1 MAVTDSSREACFK
14 GSFVSRALKPV
25 CSFKWPHS
33 HVWREIKQMCGI
45 GGIVRM
51 LIPRSHLIY
60 SCLHCIHPYF
70 IHCVYPV
77 PFLTSFTQVYST
89 PLSHLIYSC
98 LCYTSFPHHLLVST
112 LYPHLRSVAAGKAGV
127 PGLAREVY
135 ILIEYFLSCS
145 KCSSSHKTRQG
156 RSYT

>member
-51 LIPRSHLIY
+51 LIPRSHLIS

-98 LCYTSFPHHLLVST
+98 LLYFFST
-112 LYPHLRSVAAGKAGV
+112 PSTCVYSV
-127 PGLAREVY
+127 
-135 ILIEYFLSCS
+135 
-145 KCSSSHKTRQG
+145 SSSKASGCWQG
-156 RSYT
+156 WSPRSCQRGLHFNRVLPLLLPMLIKSQNQAR